1 MKKRKWFSAFPLIAL
16 TLCLST
22 LGSSLAQADGQKAAA
37 PDIIVE
43 NTEVNAVS
51 NVVSIPDC
59 YVYDS
64 VDVGLTATAS
74 VKKGDKDYS
83 VVNGQFTAD
92 ETGVYQVTYKAV
104 NSAGMVSEK
113 TVDLTVTD
121 TLAPQIKTN
130 GDAFTCYFNKSTAL
144 PKIYVEDFYDTI
156 VTANIVKDGTKTPVA
171 DTFVISERGICELE
185 ITATED
191 RPGGLSSTVNL
202 TLNVVNKGAI
212 YGFNDL
218 GSTNG
223 IWWGTVQAGN
233 GTSDPNKYQ
242 VPVISENT
250 DDNYVHDADG
260 KSFKVEIEGRDGMSN
275 SNSWPAIYT
284 AELNMYAAKN
294 NDYLVAWVY
303 NDSEDYD
310 TVKINLQLNNSNSY
324 TVAVNAK
331 RGEWTQ
337 IRFLLDAFNGKKGN
351 SSITSVKFWISGFV
365 EGKVTYYIDDLYFE

>member
-43 NTEVNAVS
+43 NTEVDATS
-51 NVVSIPDC
+51 NVIAIPEC

-74 VKKGDKDYS
+74 VKKGDKDYP
-83 VVNGQFTAD
+83 VVNGRFTAD

-104 NSAGMVSEK
+104 NSAGIVGEKMVE
-113 TVDLTVTD
+113 LTVTD
-121 TLAPQIKTN
+121 TLAPRIKTN
-130 GDAFTCYFNKSTAL
+130 GNTFTCYLNKSVAL

-171 DTFVISERGICELE
+171 DTFFISERGICELE

-212 YGFNDL
+212 YGFDDFT
-218 GSTNG
+218 STDG
-223 IWWGTVQAGN
+223 IWWGAVQTGN
-233 GTSDPNKYQ
+233 GTSDPEKYQ

-260 KSFKVEIEGRDGMSN
+260 KSFKVEIEGRAGMSN

-337 IRFLLDAFNGKKGN
+337 IRFALDDFNGKTGD